1 MANFFKSTTKASIG
15 LTPSTIYAVPSGV
28 SHAVLLGLTLT
39 NTSLT
44 STTAS
49 VQIQK
54 GDPALDDIY
63 LLKDIPIPS
72 GTSFEVM
79 SGQKIVL
86 VKDVTQANGDSI
98 VVSSSNATS
107 VDVILSYLE
116 ST

>member
-1 MANFFKSTTKASIG
+1 MANFFKSSTKSGVGTTPTI
-15 LTPSTIYAVPSGV
+15 IYAVPSGV

-39 NTSLT
+39 NTTLT
-44 STTAS
+44 STTAT

-98 VVSSSNATS
+98 LVTSSNTSS

>member
-1 MANFFKSTTKASIG
+1 MANFFKSSTKASIG
-15 LTPSTIYAVPSGV
+15 TTPTTIYQVPSGV

-49 VQIQK
+49 VQVVK
-54 GDPALDDIY
+54 GDASLDTIY

-86 VKDVTQANGDSI
+86 VKDVTIANGDSL
-98 VVSSSNATS
+98 VVESQNASSI
-107 VDVILSYLE
+107 DVILSYLE